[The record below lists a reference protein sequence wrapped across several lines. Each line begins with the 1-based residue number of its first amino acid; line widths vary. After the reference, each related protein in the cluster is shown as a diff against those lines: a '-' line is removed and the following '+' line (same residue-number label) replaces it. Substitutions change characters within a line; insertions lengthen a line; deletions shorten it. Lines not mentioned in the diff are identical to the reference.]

1 MNCCFKKFFCLCH
14 QTLSGLFLMFF
25 SVNPSIFC
33 IFLSITGGN
42 WVTKTRI
49 FFYISLLPHCL
60 SSINLLYNYLWF
72 YSLKGSQEIELGLLF
87 LTLFRRHLLS
97 RSWVH
102 PNKRNLV
109 CFLKKKSF
117 SSLLLLT
124 GSLISKYQDN
134 FLVFHLCLS
143 VLWSFLSLL
152 RGSTSRCLLTALV
165 QICIDPRWS
174 KLHPT
179 ILSLIYDTLLSSIFS
194 LVP

>member
-1 MNCCFKKFFCLCH
+1 M
-14 QTLSGLFLMFF
+14 
-25 SVNPSIFC
+25 
-33 IFLSITGGN
+33 
-42 WVTKTRI
+42 
-49 FFYISLLPHCL
+49 
-60 SSINLLYNYLWF
+60 
-72 YSLKGSQEIELGLLF
+72 ELGLLF
-87 LTLFRRHLLS
+87 LTQFKRHLLP

-102 PNKRNLV
+102 PNKKKSSML
-109 CFLKKKSF
+109 LKKKSF

-152 RGSTSRCLLTALV
+152 RGSTSSCLPTALV

-179 ILSLIYDTLLSSIFS
+179 ILSLIHDTLLSSIFS
-194 LVP
+194 SVT